1 MQTVNIY
8 TWVNKKINVERLLIL
23 EELKTR
29 HDRVK
34 GMRKFTN
41 TYELCKIIMVY
52 SIY

>member
-8 TWVNKKINVERLLIL
+8 TWVNKNNGESLLIL
-23 EELKTR
+23 EELKTG

-34 GMRKFTN
+34 GMRKLTN
-41 TYELCKIIMVY
+41 IYELRKNIMVY